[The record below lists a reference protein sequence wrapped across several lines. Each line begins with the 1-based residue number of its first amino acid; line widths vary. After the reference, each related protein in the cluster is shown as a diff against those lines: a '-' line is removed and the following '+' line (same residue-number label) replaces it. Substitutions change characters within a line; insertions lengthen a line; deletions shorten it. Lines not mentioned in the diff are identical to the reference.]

1 MTRYVEAFTWTGTIQ
16 KFLDEVVTER
26 PLLNVCAGKTR
37 WGDAVTMDRY
47 EPADVHGT
55 WTRLPFADNSFGA
68 VFADPPWDAEYKTD
82 VALFVREAVRLAPVA
97 YLMAPWTY
105 GASWLNLTRIWVRQ
119 MPGVNRTV
127 SLTRYER
134 RGDIPP
140 PGGSAGWTG
149 HSWNARERREAR
161 VRAVARRLGRP
172 SIGIELSP
180 ESAAFAREKLERPQG
195 AATVSHPSQ
204 RRLVEFEEA
213 TA

>member
-26 PLLNVCAGKTR
+26 PLLNVCAGRTR

-55 WTRLPFADNSFGA
+55 WTHLPFADNSFGA

-105 GASWLNLTRIWVRQ
+105 GASWLNLTRVWVRQ
-119 MPGVNRTV
+119 MPGVNRTI

-149 HSWNARERREAR
+149 HSWNAQGRREAR
-161 VRAVARRLGRP
+161 VRALARDHDLHPRN
-172 SIGIELSP
+172 
-180 ESAAFAREKLERPQG
+180 
-195 AATVSHPSQ
+195 TVVQHCPFRGSLAP
-204 RRLVEFEEA
+204 VEAIHQILDNRVYHAGDFSDVP
-213 TA
+213 